1 MKARHI
7 PAGLLVLVVMLA
19 CSTQSAD
26 ELFMKGMT
34 AASDSSTFVE
44 AERLLSRLLKKYP
57 EDQRCD
63 EAMMHLA
70 TIAQNRGNGEE
81 AVRLYEELIA
91 QYPGSDRAYQAQF
104 MMGYVYEEMLGDHE
118 QARAAYRKVVENYP
132 DSDLADDAKLSM
144 QNVGKPPEEWI
155 RFEEAEPSG
164 EAE

>member
-1 MKARHI
+1 VKARHI
-7 PAGLLVLVVMLA
+7 PAGFLVLMVMLA
-19 CSTQSAD
+19 CSKQSAD
-26 ELFMKGMT
+26 ELFEQGMA
-34 AASDSSTFVE
+34 AASDSSTFAH
-44 AERLLSRLLKKYP
+44 AERLLSRLLKQYP
-57 EDQRCD
+57 EDERCD

-91 QYPGSDRAYQAQF
+91 EYPGSDRAYQAQF

-118 QARAAYRKVVENYP
+118 KAKAAYRKVVENYP

-155 RFEEAEPSG
+155 RFEEAEPSE